1 MLFIKDLVQETKNTS
16 GIGSTLSIVLVR
28 ATSRLARM
36 SLLSGCNSKAR
47 S

>member
-36 SLLSGCNSKAR
+36 SLLPGCNSKAR